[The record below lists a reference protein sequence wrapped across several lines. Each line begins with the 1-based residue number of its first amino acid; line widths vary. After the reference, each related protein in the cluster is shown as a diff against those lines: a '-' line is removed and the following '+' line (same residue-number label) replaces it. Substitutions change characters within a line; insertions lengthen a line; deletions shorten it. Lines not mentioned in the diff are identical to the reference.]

1 MQNAHA
7 DAAAVVM
14 ENCFLPLKPFAKN
27 AARTSLAACNLNR
40 KMMTMK
46 NTPWKIQER
55 HTCRAIVDSANQD
68 IGYVDKA
75 PSFFDGKPCG
85 SVTSQNY
92 TAEELTD
99 RIRLWAAAP
108 KLVAALYEINSN
120 AAESVE
126 WIRRVCERALKE
138 ALPQY
143 RIGDKVRSIECGW
156 IGQVIDH
163 TWINGDEMLIC
174 KHPHPDGTLADD
186 DKRWFA
192 PADVRIVR
200 DDDPFIAMRAI
211 EVVFEDP
218 LYNFTTN
225 INGTRES
232 IVRYYDRPL
241 SVGDGDTD
249 ERFAH
254 PIAIEFLHDDP
265 DKTIRVDCNGNPTF
279 AGRST

>member
-1 MQNAHA
+1 
-7 DAAAVVM
+7 
-14 ENCFLPLKPFAKN
+14 
-27 AARTSLAACNLNR
+27 
-40 KMMTMK
+40 MTMK
-46 NTPWKIQER
+46 NTPWHIQER
-55 HTCRAIVDSANQD
+55 QTCRAIVDSANQD
-68 IGYVDKA
+68 IGYVDKY
-75 PSFFDGKPCG
+75 PMFFDGKPCG
-85 SVTSQNY
+85 SVTSRNY

-99 RIRLWAAAP
+99 RIRLLAAAP
-108 KLVAALYEINSN
+108 KLVAALWEISSN

-143 RIGDKVRSIECGW
+143 KIGDKVRSIECGW

-211 EVVFEDP
+211 RVVFSDP
-218 LYNFTTN
+218 KNNIDTN
-225 INGTRES
+225 INGTRAE
-232 IVRYYDRPL
+232 IYRYYDRPV
-241 SVGDGDTD
+241 SIGSSDTV
-249 ERFAH
+249 ELFQH
-254 PIAIEFLHDDP
+254 PIAIEFFSDDDQEP
-265 DKTIRVDCNGNPTF
+265 IRAEYTQK
-279 AGRST
+279 